1 MDSGQ
6 SLSGTGSFHFQ
17 VIIDNL
23 MIYRRQL
30 DKWRN
35 RPIS

>member
-1 MDSGQ
+1 MDSEQ
-6 SLSGTGSFHFQ
+6 SLSGTGSFHFR

-23 MIYRRQL
+23 LYRRQL